1 MAHSYSHL
9 YGLPTTGLRFFTVYG
24 PWGRPDMAL
33 FLFTKAILS
42 SEPIQVFNNGHMV
55 RDFTFVDDIIESLV
69 RILDK
74 PASPDT
80 NFDPYK
86 PSSATSWAPYRI
98 FNIGNSRPTPLMQ
111 YIDAVENA
119 LGIKAIKQFLP
130 IQPGDVPSTAADT
143 SALEDW
149 IAFKPSTPVE
159 EGVSRFVR
167 WYRDFYSI

>member
-1 MAHSYSHL
+1 
-9 YGLPTTGLRFFTVYG
+9 
-24 PWGRPDMAL
+24 MAL